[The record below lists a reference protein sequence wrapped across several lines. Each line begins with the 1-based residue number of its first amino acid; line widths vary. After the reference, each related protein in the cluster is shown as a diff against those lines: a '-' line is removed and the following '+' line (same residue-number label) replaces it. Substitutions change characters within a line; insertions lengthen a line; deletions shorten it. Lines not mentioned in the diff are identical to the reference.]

1 MLKKITY
8 VVSFCYIFC
17 WKMMFRMFTIKYEM
31 YENTRG
37 DGRKNMLADNIQLL
51 RKRAGMSQE
60 QLAEILCTKKAT
72 ISAYENDHIDIKS
85 SIVLEIAKALNCSGS
100 YLLEGKK
107 AEALDAR
114 IMDALLELKND
125 QMREV
130 ALKQIQALALLG

>member
-31 YENTRG
+31 YENTIG

-60 QLAEILCTKKAT
+60 QLAELTETSRQTVSKW
-72 ISAYENDHIDIKS
+72 E
-85 SIVLEIAKALNCSGS
+85 SGVS
-100 YLLEGKK
+100 L
-107 AEALDAR
+107 R
-114 IMDALLELKND
+114 
-125 QMREV
+125 
-130 ALKQIQALALLG
+130 

>member
-60 QLAEILCTKKAT
+60 QLAELTETSRQTVSKW
-72 ISAYENDHIDIKS
+72 E
-85 SIVLEIAKALNCSGS
+85 SGGS
-100 YLLEGKK
+100 L
-107 AEALDAR
+107 R
-114 IMDALLELKND
+114 
-125 QMREV
+125 
-130 ALKQIQALALLG
+130 

>member
-37 DGRKNMLADNIQLL
+37 DGRKNMLSDNIQLL

-60 QLAEILCTKKAT
+60 QLAELTETSRQTVSKW
-72 ISAYENDHIDIKS
+72 E
-85 SIVLEIAKALNCSGS
+85 SGVS
-100 YLLEGKK
+100 HS
-107 AEALDAR
+107 
-114 IMDALLELKND
+114 
-125 QMREV
+125 
-130 ALKQIQALALLG
+130 